1 MKLSEIT
8 KKTKLVADFSKRLA
22 YSTKQK
28 VVDTAIEKVKRIS
41 GASVR
46 PVSMALEN
54 GQTVKIYL
62 RLVDDG
68 EKYDIFRIDVNG
80 KMIPLSGDFDNGYD
94 DSFNASVDALAT
106 MIKTG
111 QKKFDTKRAKMKV
124 RKTPAKSGGGSTNRP
139 MNKAQQ
145 RNALF
150 DEIKELDVIIQ
161 NKATEKAELTEQ
173 LAKIKESNK

>member
-1 MKLSEIT
+1 MKLSDIT
-8 KKTKLVADFSKRLA
+8 AKTKLVADFSKRLSR
-22 YSTKQK
+22 STK
-28 VVDTAIEKVKRIS
+28 EKIVATEVEKTKRIS

-62 RLVDDG
+62 RLVDNG

-111 QKKFDTKRAKMKV
+111 QKKFDAKRAKMKV
-124 RKTPAKSGGGSTNRP
+124 RKTPAKSGGGNRP

-145 RNALF
+145 RNALL
-150 DEIKELDVIIQ
+150 DEIKDLDVIIQ
-161 NKATEKAELTEQ
+161 NKETEKAELTEQ
-173 LAKIKESNK
+173 LAKIKQGNK

>member
-8 KKTKLVADFSKRLA
+8 KKTKLVADFSKRLS
-22 YSTKQK
+22 YSVKEKIVATE
-28 VVDTAIEKVKRIS
+28 VEKVKRIS

-46 PVSMALEN
+46 PVNMALEN

-68 EKYDIFRIDVNG
+68 AKYDIFRIDVNG
-80 KMIPLSGDFDNGYD
+80 KMIPLSGDFDNSYD

-124 RKTPAKSGGGSTNRP
+124 RKTPASGSNRAP

-145 RNALF
+145 RNASL
-150 DEIKELDVIIQ
+150 DQIKELDVIIK
-161 NKATEKAELTEQ
+161 NKTTEKAELTEQ
-173 LAKIKESNK
+173 LAKINASNK

>member
-1 MKLSEIT
+1 MKLSNIT
-8 KKTKLVADFSKRLA
+8 AKTKLVADFSKRLSR
-22 YSTKQK
+22 STKQK
-28 VVDTAIEKVKRIS
+28 IVDTAVEKVKRLS

-62 RLVDDG
+62 RLVDNG

-80 KMIPLSGDFDNGYD
+80 KMIPLSGDFDNSYS

-106 MIKTG
+106 MINTG
-111 QKKFDTKRAKMKV
+111 QKKFDAKRAKMKV
-124 RKTPAKSGGGSTNRP
+124 RKTPAGGKSRANRP
-139 MNKAQQ
+139 MNKSQQ

-150 DEIKELDVIIQ
+150 DEIADLDAIIKT
-161 NKATEKAELTEQ
+161 KAEEKAALTDQ
-173 LAKIKESNK
+173 LAKIKASNK

>member
-8 KKTKLVADFSKRLA
+8 KKTKLVADFSKRLS
-22 YSTKQK
+22 YSAKEKIVATE
-28 VVDTAIEKVKRIS
+28 VEKVKRIS

-68 EKYDIFRIDVNG
+68 AKYDIFRIDVNG
-80 KMIPLSGDFDNGYD
+80 KMIPLSGDFDNSYD

-111 QKKFDTKRAKMKV
+111 QKKFDAKRAKMKV
-124 RKTPAKSGGGSTNRP
+124 RKTPASGGSSNRP

-150 DEIKELDVIIQ
+150 DEIKELDVIIK
-161 NKATEKAELTEQ
+161 NKATEKDELTEQ
-173 LAKIKESNK
+173 LAKIKASNK

>member
-8 KKTKLVADFSKRLA
+8 KKTKLVADFSKRLS
-22 YSTKQK
+22 YSAKEKIVATE
-28 VVDTAIEKVKRIS
+28 VEKVKRIS

-68 EKYDIFRIDVNG
+68 AKYDIFRIDVNG
-80 KMIPLSGDFDNGYD
+80 KMIPLAGDFDNGYD

-111 QKKFDTKRAKMKV
+111 QKKFDAKRAKMKV
-124 RKTPAKSGGGSTNRP
+124 RKTPTGGSREL
-139 MNKAQQ
+139 MNKSQQ
-145 RNALF
+145 RNALL
-150 DEIKELDVIIQ
+150 DEVKDLDVIIQ
-161 NKATEKAELTEQ
+161 NKTTEKAELTEQ